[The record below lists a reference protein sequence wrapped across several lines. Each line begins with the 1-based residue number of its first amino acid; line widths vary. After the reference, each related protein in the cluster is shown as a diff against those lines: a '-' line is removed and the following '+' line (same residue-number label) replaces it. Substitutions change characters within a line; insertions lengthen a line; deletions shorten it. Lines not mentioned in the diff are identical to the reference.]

1 MSQPDMGQALTVGVD
16 VGGTFTDLFVLDEHS
31 GEVRIEKVPSTRGNE
46 AQGFMQG
53 MQRAVQGSDDA
64 QAMQPV
70 RTVVHGTTVGTN
82 ALLER
87 RVAVTGV
94 ITTRGFR
101 DVLEMRRRDRPA
113 TWGLRG
119 DFEPVVARANRLE
132 VDERVLADGQVHT
145 PVDLAQ
151 VEQAAQQLLAQGCEA
166 VCVFFINGYA
176 NPENEQAAVA
186 RVRQLWPNPFVTA
199 ATEVLPEIREYE
211 RASTASLNA
220 SLQPVV
226 GRYLQ
231 QLDHDLKGHGFGGEL
246 LIVQSNGGVMS
257 QQTASELPVR
267 TALSGPAAGVMAC
280 AAIAQAAGYPNVI
293 TGDIGGTSFDVSLIA
308 QGQAALAAQTSLAFG
323 MVVRSPMIQIETI
336 GAGGG
341 SIARVDAGG
350 MLQVGPASAGSNPGP
365 ACYNRGNDLPTVTD
379 ANVVLG
385 RISAERPLGGGALG
399 TLRLDLAQ
407 QAIATH
413 VAKPL
418 GLDVE
423 AAAEAILTVAN
434 AKMAGAM
441 RLVSIER
448 GHDPRT
454 FVYMPFGGG
463 GGLHVCAMMQ
473 EVGVGGGLVPRYPGV
488 TSALGCVMADMR
500 HDVVSTLNQALV
512 DVDFSSLVQSLE
524 TMRQRCQQRLDSAG
538 VAVAQVRVEVM
549 LDMLYQGQTHTLQV
563 VVPADRLQRDAVQAA
578 FEQTYQEAFGR
589 VLQGPPVRVLN
600 LRYSRIGV
608 RPKFDLQVLAP
619 QGPGNSEPLGSQSV
633 YVQGQWVQAQRY
645 ARLGLPVGFTAQG
658 PAIFEQADTTVW
670 LEPGYQA
677 TVDALGN
684 LVLQRVES

>member
-53 MQRAVQGSDDA
+53 MQRAVQGSDDT

-246 LIVQSNGGVMS
+246 LIV
-257 QQTASELPVR
+257 
-267 TALSGPAAGVMAC
+267 
-280 AAIAQAAGYPNVI
+280 
-293 TGDIGGTSFDVSLIA
+293 
-308 QGQAALAAQTSLAFG
+308 
-323 MVVRSPMIQIETI
+323 
-336 GAGGG
+336 
-341 SIARVDAGG
+341 
-350 MLQVGPASAGSNPGP
+350 
-365 ACYNRGNDLPTVTD
+365 
-379 ANVVLG
+379 
-385 RISAERPLGGGALG
+385 
-399 TLRLDLAQ
+399 
-407 QAIATH
+407 
-413 VAKPL
+413 
-418 GLDVE
+418 
-423 AAAEAILTVAN
+423 
-434 AKMAGAM
+434 
-441 RLVSIER
+441 
-448 GHDPRT
+448 
-454 FVYMPFGGG
+454 
-463 GGLHVCAMMQ
+463 
-473 EVGVGGGLVPRYPGV
+473 
-488 TSALGCVMADMR
+488 
-500 HDVVSTLNQALV
+500 
-512 DVDFSSLVQSLE
+512 
-524 TMRQRCQQRLDSAG
+524 
-538 VAVAQVRVEVM
+538 
-549 LDMLYQGQTHTLQV
+549 
-563 VVPADRLQRDAVQAA
+563 
-578 FEQTYQEAFGR
+578 
-589 VLQGPPVRVLN
+589 
-600 LRYSRIGV
+600 
-608 RPKFDLQVLAP
+608 
-619 QGPGNSEPLGSQSV
+619 
-633 YVQGQWVQAQRY
+633 
-645 ARLGLPVGFTAQG
+645 
-658 PAIFEQADTTVW
+658 
-670 LEPGYQA
+670 
-677 TVDALGN
+677 
-684 LVLQRVES
+684 